1 MAEFRLGRL
10 KFNWTGNWTPST
22 AYVIDDIMRFG
33 PNNYVCITNHTSTGI
48 GTTAWASTD
57 SAYWQL
63 HVEGFTFKGAF
74 STVTNYVVNDIVKL
88 GGNQYICT
96 SNHVSVA
103 STSLWASQNQAQ
115 YWRTYNENVTPIDEW
130 TVNTYYNVNQLVSI
144 GGNVYR
150 CNEAHAGA
158 ATTTAWYSTDLSKW
172 TRFVPGIDHVGAYTT
187 SVQYGP
193 NDVIKIGPK
202 QYRVVTPF
210 NASGSLTGEY
220 SNLSVLTDG
229 VESRGGWIAT
239 GIYYPGDLVEF
250 NGNAYVAIAQNDN
263 KQPNLN
269 TSDSFWNVLA
279 VGLGTTA
286 AVGTYS
292 STTVYNQSD
301 LVTLGGNTYRVIS
314 PQVSGINPIGV
325 GSAQNWQLVVKGL
338 NFAGTWATATTYE
351 LNDIVEY
358 ASSAYVSVAS
368 SNMSTIPGTDASK
381 WAAFAIGDSSALLTT
396 RGDILYR
403 NASAPARLGI
413 GSLGTVLTSD
423 GTDVFWDYAGVQTKV
438 LYVDSISGSDA
449 ETGTSA
455 ATAFKTLGVALT
467 SATGPQ
473 GITNIVHTGATGFA
487 TITVPNHGILF
498 NGSRVRLDNVA
509 FSTATLVN
517 QVGFSSN
524 IFPAVNGQQLGG
536 RSGQGG
542 GGSFFDV
549 ISIVGVNTIVVNI
562 GTAVTDLAYVQG
574 GTVTDVSPVIF
585 KLSAGDF
592 FEQLPI
598 RLNPNVSVVGDSL
611 RGTTILPAA
620 GLSTDGVTPNNR
632 KTMFQL
638 SDGCVLQGLSL
649 KGMTGF
655 TYNTNAPFDIGQ
667 TNIRVGT
674 GTTACGIFC
683 ALNPDSPILRKS
695 PYLKDCTSFSHG
707 GVGVFIDG
715 GIHTTGN
722 KSMVFDSFTM
732 INSDGAGYILDK
744 DARAEIVS
752 CFTYY
757 CSWGYFAG
765 EGARV
770 RSVGGNNSYGD
781 YGVIASGFSTV
792 ETPRTAAVYGDRLE
806 TITGTVVNGPL
817 AVGLAM
823 TGATSGARATLIND
837 QTAGD
842 YIIFKYNAGYGDPSI
857 GIGTTSFVPGETINI
872 AGGRSVGIASV
883 AGSVGGQKGVLIEV
897 SGLSTTPRIGDNV
910 AFTTTTVQSGVSTD
924 NNYYIIAAVTGFT
937 TATGR
942 ATLSIAP
949 EKTLRTI
956 DDGTSTSLIQMR
968 TNFSQMRL
976 TGHDFLSVGTGNSV
990 TTNYPN
996 VNEDTVQQG
1005 NETNVRLGGKVF
1017 FVSTD
1022 QGGNFRVGDFF
1033 SVDQLTGRA
1042 TLDASAFNLSGLTE
1056 LRLGA
1061 IGGQIGESINEFSS
1075 DGTLSGNSNQAVP
1088 TEQAVKTYVDTL
1100 AAGLNSTLVARSGS
1114 TMTGSLT
1121 LYADPGPGYGAS
1133 MYAATR
1139 HYVDDQVGPSQYFTG
1154 SI

>member
-63 HVEGFTFKGAF
+63 HVEGFTYKGGFATET
-74 STVTNYVVNDIVKL
+74 SYVVNDVIKL

-103 STSLWASQNQAQ
+103 DTSSWASQNQSQ
-115 YWRTYNENVTPIDEW
+115 YWSTYNENITPVDEW
-130 TVNTYYNVNQLVSI
+130 TPDTYYSVNQLITI

-150 CNEAHAGA
+150 CNTAHAGA
-158 ATTTAWYSTDLSKW
+158 ANTSTWYSTDFNNW
-172 TRFVPGIDHVGAYTT
+172 TIFNPGLDVVGAYTT

-202 QYRVVTPF
+202 SYRVVTPF
-210 NASGSLTGEY
+210 SASGTVEY
-220 SNLSVLTDG
+220 GNLSVLADG
-229 VESRGGWIAT
+229 VEHRGGWIAT

-250 NGNAYVAIAQNDN
+250 NGNAYINISQSQNS
-263 KQPNLN
+263 QPNLN
-269 TSDSFWNVLA
+269 ASDGFWNPVA
-279 VGLGTTA
+279 VGMGTTA

-292 STTVYNQSD
+292 STTIYNQSD
-301 LVTLGGNTYRVIS
+301 MVTLGGNTYRVIS
-314 PQVSGINPIGV
+314 GEVSGINPVGV
-325 GSAQNWQLVVKGL
+325 GSDENWQLVNKGL
-338 NFAGTWATATTYE
+338 NFAGTYNSGTTYE
-351 LNDIVEY
+351 LNDLVEY
-358 ASSAYVSVAS
+358 ASSTYVSVAS
-368 SNMSTIPGTDASK
+368 SNMSVTPGTDANY
-381 WAAFAIGDSSALLTT
+381 WAAFAIGDSTALLTT

-403 NASAPARLGI
+403 NASTPARLGI

-423 GTDVFWDYAGVQTKV
+423 GTDVFWDYSGVQTKI
-438 LYVDSISGSDA
+438 LYVDPVTGNDN

-455 ATAFKTLGVALT
+455 ATAYRTLGVALT

-473 GITNIVHTGATGFA
+473 AITNIAYNGVTGFA
-487 TITVPNHGILF
+487 TITIPSHGILF
-498 NGSRVRLDNVA
+498 DGSRIRLDNVA
-509 FSTATLVN
+509 FSTATLVT

-524 IFPAVNGQQLGG
+524 IFPAVNGEQLGG
-536 RSGQGG
+536 RGGQGG

-549 ISIVGVNTIVVNI
+549 SSRVDDNTLIVNI
-562 GTAVTDLAYVQG
+562 GTAPVDIQYVEG
-574 GTVTDVSPVIF
+574 GTVTDVSPAIF

-655 TYNTNAPFDIGQ
+655 TYNVDAPLQIDQ
-667 TNIRVGT
+667 TNIRVSSGS
-674 GTTACGIFC
+674 TACGVFC

-695 PYLKDCTSFSHG
+695 PYLKDCTCFSHA

-781 YGVIASGFSTV
+781 YAVIASGFSTS
-792 ETPRTAAVYGDRLE
+792 ETARTASVYGGRFE
-806 TITGTVVNGPL
+806 TIAGTVINGPL

-823 TGATSGARATLIND
+823 TGATSGAEATLLND

-842 YIIFKYNAGYGDPSI
+842 YIIFKYDPGYGDPSL
-857 GIGTTSFVPGETINI
+857 GLGSTTFVPGETVNI

-897 SGLSTTPRIGDNV
+897 AGLTTAPRVGDNV
-910 AFTTTTVQSGVSTD
+910 AFTTSLVQSGVTTD
-924 NNYYIIAAVTGFT
+924 NNYYIVAAVTGFT

-949 EKTLRTI
+949 EKTLRTL
-956 DDGTSTSLIQMR
+956 DDETNSSLIEMR

-996 VNEDTVQQG
+996 VDEDTVQQG
-1005 NETNVRLGGKVF
+1005 NETNERLGGKVF

-1022 QGGNFRVGDFF
+1022 QGGNFRVGNFF

-1061 IGGQIGESINEFSS
+1061 IGGQIGEAINEFSS
-1075 DGTLSGNSNQAVP
+1075 DGTLSGNSNQACP

-1100 AAGLNSTLVARSGS
+1100 SSGLNSTLVARSGS
-1114 TMTGSLT
+1114 TMTGALE
-1121 LYADPGPGYGAS
+1121 LYADPGPGYAAS

-1139 HYVDDQVGPSQYFTG
+1139 HYVDDQVGPSQYFSG